1 MRIFLNDES
10 VQCVDSLTLAA
21 LLEQLRTLKPGTAV
35 AVNQTIVPREQ
46 WEQHLLK
53 DGDQILLFQA
63 IAGG

>member
-10 VQCVDSLTLAA
+10 VPCVNNLTLTA
-21 LLEQLRTLKPGTAV
+21 LLEQLRMLKPGTAA

-46 WEQHLLK
+46 WEQHLLQ

>member
-1 MRIFLNDES
+1 MRILLNDES

-21 LLEQLRTLKPGTAV
+21 LLEQLRMLKPGTAA

-46 WEQHLLK
+46 WQRHKLC